1 MGVIAG
7 LFSGEPLAVFPTN
20 GLDQSLHAP
29 VLVGLFVLTFF
40 REALGWGYAGL
51 VVPGYLATVF
61 LAAPLTGGL
70 MVVEGVASYFLALIL
85 ARVAPKSGA
94 WSELFGRERFLFIIL
109 CALLMRLV
117 MEAHWVPLLVERYD
131 LAHSRELYSIG
142 LVLVPLLANSF
153 WNQGL
158 LMSFPRVAILVVVTL
173 VFVDEVLLAHTNFT
187 LARFQIAN
195 ESVSLAF
202 LDTPHA
208 YIILVLGALIAAR
221 DNVAYGWDYNGILVP
236 ALLAVAWYEPIKLVT
251 TVVEALL
258 VLFLSRG
265 LASVKPFSLI
275 LMVGSRRMMLTY
287 AVGFLVKWALGFA
300 ALASFPTLQT
310 IDYFGFGYLLPSLLA
325 VKLWNTDKIG
335 RVLMPTLQVSLTAFL
350 LGNGLSILLGI
361 VDPPRAGGAQGAG
374 VESGLSASLELLRG
388 DTAPAPRVAHVPW
401 GELTLRQQGL
411 ALADELMTRGAPAP
425 GSGFSPRLRVTKSA
439 DGWFVIG
446 PRTLDPSDDRSAPRL
461 ALRRV
466 AESTPWL
473 VVVDRPES
481 GSAAVVVGVEIGRLL
496 RARAVVVRSRLE
508 SETPLDDAL
517 VEELTERAGITD
529 VVVVAETPLGSQLS
543 VVGLVPSALPLGE
556 IERSLGV
563 ELPLRFRAAEPASAS
578 YANRPRIVLSRELG
592 ERAAARLLQAPEV
605 LAWPEP
611 ARVALS
617 LRSRELTSVLPGRF
631 ERPPSEDLRL
641 FAALARRFTA
651 RRGEPPTPYERA
663 LAGVLGYRFA
673 RVGPVGSQPDAWA
686 LFEPAGDERRG
697 QATLVVRRRTEPTKG
712 LPLVIELPAPRYE
725 RGAFDAALTFYDALD
740 ADGLLVAGALPR
752 SAPDH
757 AADPRRAQ
765 GRALHYQVL
774 HEIWLQAGG
783 AALSV
788 HGIAPG
794 ALGARESL
802 VAFGRPRAS
811 PLAGPEWTR
820 PIVEMLNNGGFDPAV
835 VDGSPALESYSGSL
849 DPPMAYARRFSD
861 ERMLLVWLSEEARLA
876 MLDARSELVTAERL
890 ARADATVLQTD
901 VARVGATIQR
911 CFVSRDPECAAPPP
925 KPDCDPLGVVTEV
938 EHYNARKNPHS
949 LTVALSRASRC
960 RSQTLKDGRSGR
972 LWLAVEGADHAFLV
986 PLRHGSIRPR
996 RAPAP
1001 AELPRAVALGVS
1013 ALRLGGTP

>member
-1 MGVIAG
+1 MGVISG
-7 LFSGEPLAVFPTN
+7 FFSGEPLAVFPTN

-70 MVVEGVASYFLALIL
+70 MVAEGLASYFLALIL
-85 ARVAPKSGA
+85 ARVAPRTGA

-117 MEAHWVPLLVERYD
+117 MEAHWVPWLVERYE
-131 LAHSRELYSIG
+131 LKHSRELYSIG

-158 LMSFPRVAILVVVTL
+158 IMSLPRVTILVILTL

-236 ALLAVAWYEPIKLVT
+236 ALLAVAWYEPVKLVT
-251 TVVEALL
+251 TVVEALV
-258 VLFLSRG
+258 VLFLARG

-275 LMVGSRRMMLTY
+275 LMVGSRRMLLVY

-300 ALASFPTLQT
+300 ALAAFPTLQT

-335 RVLMPTLQVSLTAFL
+335 RVMMPTLQVSLTAFL

-361 VDPPRAGGAQGAG
+361 IDPPRVSGAQGAG
-374 VESGLSASLELLRG
+374 VESGLLASLELMRG
-388 DTAPAPRVAHVPW
+388 DTAPAPHEVHVPW

-411 ALADELMTRGAPAP
+411 ALAVELMTRGAPAP
-425 GSGFSPRLRVTKSA
+425 GNGFSPRLRVSRSS
-439 DGWFVIG
+439 DGWFVMG

-461 ALRRV
+461 SLRRS
-466 AESTPWL
+466 ADSSPWL
-473 VVVDRPES
+473 VVVDRPDV
-481 GSAAVVVGVEIGRLL
+481 GSAAVPVGVEVGRLL

-508 SETPLDDAL
+508 SEMPLDDAL
-517 VEELTERAGITD
+517 VEELARRAGITE
-529 VVVVAETPLGSQLS
+529 VIVVAEVPLGSQLS
-543 VVGLVPSALPLGE
+543 VVGRVPSALPLGE
-556 IERSLGV
+556 LERSLGV
-563 ELPLRFRAAEPASAS
+563 ELPLRFRASEPTGAP
-578 YANRPRIVLSRELG
+578 YANRPRLVLSRELA
-592 ERAAARLLQAPEV
+592 ERAAARLLGAPEPDV
-605 LAWPEP
+605 WPEP
-611 ARVALS
+611 TRGAIS
-617 LRSRELTSVLPGRF
+617 LRGRDLTSVLPGRF
-631 ERPPSEDLRL
+631 ERPPSEELRL
-641 FAALARRFTA
+641 FGALARRFVA
-651 RRGEPPTPYERA
+651 RKGAPPVPYERA

-686 LFEPAGDERRG
+686 LFEPQGDERRG
-697 QATLVVRRRTEPTKG
+697 QATLLVRQRAGAAPG
-712 LPLVIELPAPRYE
+712 LPLVVELPAPRYE

-752 SAPDH
+752 AAPDH

-774 HEIWLQAGG
+774 HEIWLQSGG
-783 AALSV
+783 TALSV

-794 ALGARESL
+794 ALDARESL
-802 VAFGRPRAS
+802 VAFGRPRQR
-811 PLAGPEWTR
+811 PLDGPEWTR
-820 PIVEMLNNGGFDPAV
+820 GIVEMLNNGGFDPGV

-849 DPPMAYARRFSD
+849 DPPMAYARRFSE

-890 ARADATVLQTD
+890 ARAGVTPRETDVVRDATSVL
-901 VARVGATIQR
+901 R
-911 CFVSRDPECAAPPP
+911 CLGGRDPGCNRPAP
-925 KPDCDPLGVVTEV
+925 KAECDPTAVVTEV
-938 EHYNARKNPHS
+938 ERYNERKNPHD
-949 LTVALSRASRC
+949 LGYALSLARHC
-960 RSQTLKDGRSGR
+960 RSEALKDRRSGR
-972 LWLAVEGADHAFLV
+972 LWLSVEGADHAFLV

-996 RAPAP
+996 RAPAE
-1001 AELPRAVALGVS
+1001 AELARAVALGVS
-1013 ALRLGGTP
+1013 ALRLGGKP

>member
-1 MGVIAG
+1 VTSGF
-7 LFSGEPLAVFPTN
+7 FSGEPLAVFPTN

-70 MVVEGVASYFLALIL
+70 MVAEGLASYFLALLL
-85 ARVAPKSGA
+85 ARVAPRTGA

-117 MEAHWVPLLVERYD
+117 MEAHWVPWLVERYE
-131 LAHSRELYSIG
+131 LKHSRELYSIG

-158 LMSFPRVAILVVVTL
+158 IMSLPRVTLLVILTL
-173 VFVDEVLLAHTNFT
+173 LFVDKVLLAHTNFT

-236 ALLAVAWYEPIKLVT
+236 ALLAVAWYEPVKLVT
-251 TVVEALL
+251 TVVESLV
-258 VLFLSRG
+258 VLFVARG
-265 LASVKPFSLI
+265 LASVKPFSLV
-275 LMVGSRRMMLTY
+275 LMVGSRRMLLVY
-287 AVGFLVKWALGFA
+287 AVGFLVKWALGFV
-300 ALASFPTLQT
+300 ALATFPTLQT

-335 RVLMPTLQVSLTAFL
+335 RVMMPTLQVSLTAFL

-361 VDPPRAGGAQGAG
+361 VDPPRVSGARGAG
-374 VESGLSASLELLRG
+374 VESGLLAPLELWRG
-388 DTAPAPRVAHVPW
+388 DAAPAPREVHVPW

-411 ALADELMTRGAPAP
+411 SLAVELTTRGAAAP
-425 GSGFSPRLRVTKSA
+425 GSGFSPRIRVTRSS
-439 DGWFVIG
+439 DGWFVMG

-461 ALRRV
+461 AVRPS
-466 AESTPWL
+466 ADSSPWL
-473 VVVDRPES
+473 VVVDRPDV
-481 GSAAVVVGVEIGRLL
+481 GSAAVPVAVEVGRLL

-508 SETPLDDAL
+508 SETSLDDAL
-517 VEELTERAGITD
+517 VEELAKRAGITD
-529 VVVVAETPLGSQLS
+529 IIVVAETPLGSQLS
-543 VVGLVPSALPLGE
+543 VVGRVPSALPIGE
-556 IERSLGV
+556 LERSLGV
-563 ELPLRFRAAEPASAS
+563 ELPLRFRSAEPAGAP
-578 YANRPRIVLSRELG
+578 YENRPRLLLSRELA
-592 ERAAARLLQAPEV
+592 ERASARLLGAPEPEI
-605 LAWPEP
+605 WPEP
-611 ARVALS
+611 TRSAIS
-617 LRSRELTSVLPGRF
+617 LRGRDLTSVLPGRF

-641 FAALARRFTA
+641 FGALARRFIA
-651 RRGEPPTPYERA
+651 RRGEAPTPHERA
-663 LAGVLGYRFA
+663 LAGALGYRFA
-673 RVGPVGSQPDAWA
+673 RVGPAGSQPDAWA

-697 QATLVVRRRTEPTKG
+697 QATLLVRHRATVAVA
-712 LPLVIELPAPRYE
+712 LPLVVELPAPRYE

-752 SAPDH
+752 AAPDH

-774 HEIWLQAGG
+774 HEVWLQAGG

-794 ALGARESL
+794 ALGAREAL
-802 VAFGRPRAS
+802 VAFGRPRQS
-811 PLAGPEWTR
+811 PLDGPEWTR
-820 PIVEMLNNGGFDPAV
+820 GIVEMLNSGGFDPAV

-849 DPPMAYARRFSD
+849 DPPMAYARRFSE
-861 ERMLLVWLSEEARLA
+861 ERMLLVWLSEDARLA

-890 ARADATVLQTD
+890 ARAGVTPRDTD
-901 VARVGATIQR
+901 VVAAAATILR
-911 CFVSRDPECAAPPP
+911 CLTGREPGCAPPVP
-925 KPDCDPLGVVTEV
+925 KTECDPVAVVSAV
-938 EHYNARKNPHS
+938 ERYNERKNPHELS
-949 LTVALSRASRC
+949 HALTLSGRC
-960 RSQTLKDGRSGR
+960 RSEALKDRRSGR
-972 LWLAVEGADHAFLV
+972 LWLVVEGADHAFLV
-986 PLRHGSIRPR
+986 PLRHGSARPR
-996 RAPAP
+996 RAPAES
-1001 AELPRAVALGVS
+1001 ELARAVALGVS
-1013 ALRLGGTP
+1013 ALRLEGRP